1 MHISEVGLLGFALS
15 LSLSLS
21 LSLKAQPWQS
31 VVLRDLLAASS
42 SSFNLSKKKL
52 LFYAGLIII
61 KISLFPCLCF
71 FFS

>member
-1 MHISEVGLLGFALS
+1 MHLSEVGLLGFA

-42 SSFNLSKKKL
+42 SSFNLSKKKKL
-52 LFYAGLIII
+52 LFYTGLMII

>member
-1 MHISEVGLLGFALS
+1 MHISEVGLLGFA